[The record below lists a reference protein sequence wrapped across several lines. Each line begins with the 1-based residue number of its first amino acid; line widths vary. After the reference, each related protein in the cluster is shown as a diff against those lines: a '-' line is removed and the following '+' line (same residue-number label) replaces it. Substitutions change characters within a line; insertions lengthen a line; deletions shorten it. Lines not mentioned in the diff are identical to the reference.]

1 MVTFATPQDKCNT
14 IKQQY
19 DAKSNLSAGFSSR
32 ILALEAY
39 TTIGKAFRGLSLI
52 IYMYANLPTATAY
65 LIWPA
70 ISLGV
75 AWSP

>member
-1 MVTFATPQDKCNT
+1 MVTFAKPPDKCNT
-14 IKQQY
+14 IKQHY

-32 ILALEAY
+32 ILALEAS

-52 IYMYANLPTATAY
+52 IYMYANLPTTTAH

>member
-1 MVTFATPQDKCNT
+1 MVTFAKPPDKCNT
-14 IKQQY
+14 IKQHY

-32 ILALEAY
+32 ILALEVY
-39 TTIGKAFRGLSLI
+39 TTMGEGFCGMSLI
-52 IYMYANLPTATAY
+52 ICIYANPPTTTAY

>member
-1 MVTFATPQDKCNT
+1 MVTFANPPDKCST

-19 DAKSNLSAGFSSR
+19 DAKSNLSAGFSTR
-32 ILALEAY
+32 ILALEAS
-39 TTIGKAFRGLSLI
+39 TTVGEAFCGLSLI
-52 IYMYANLPTATAY
+52 ICMYANLPTSTVY

-75 AWSP
+75 A

>member
-1 MVTFATPQDKCNT
+1 MVTFSKPPDKCNT
-14 IKQQY
+14 IKQHY

-32 ILALEAY
+32 ILALEAS
-39 TTIGKAFRGLSLI
+39 TMLQEAIGGLSLTI
-52 IYMYANLPTATAY
+52 GICANLSTATAY